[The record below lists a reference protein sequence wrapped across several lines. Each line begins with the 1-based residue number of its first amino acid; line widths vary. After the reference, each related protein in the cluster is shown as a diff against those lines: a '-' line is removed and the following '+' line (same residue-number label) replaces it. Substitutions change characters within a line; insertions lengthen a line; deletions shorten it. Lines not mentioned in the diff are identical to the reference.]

1 MKFQKNKKEKENE
14 IMKRIKKIASLLL
27 AMVMAFAM
35 SVTAFAGS
43 VNQDTI
49 EKDERRFSITIDNK
63 VDGYEYAAYQ
73 IFSGKYANGILSD
86 IVWGSG
92 VNFKDT
98 FPADKDTQF
107 DGKTAK
113 EIAAMLNDQ
122 NKDADVAKA
131 FAAAVGDYLGTAA
144 AKTNTVVENTGY
156 VLGTGDNKLTPGYYL
171 VENTKVPE

>member
-63 VDGYEYAAYQ
+63 VDGY
-73 IFSGKYANGILSD
+73 
-86 IVWGSG
+86 
-92 VNFKDT
+92 
-98 FPADKDTQF
+98 
-107 DGKTAK
+107 
-113 EIAAMLNDQ
+113 
-122 NKDADVAKA
+122 
-131 FAAAVGDYLGTAA
+131 
-144 AKTNTVVENTGY
+144 
-156 VLGTGDNKLTPGYYL
+156 
-171 VENTKVPE
+171 

>member
-92 VNFKDT
+92 VNFKDI
-98 FPADKDTQF
+98 FPADKGTQF
-107 DGKTAK
+107 D
-113 EIAAMLNDQ
+113 
-122 NKDADVAKA
+122 
-131 FAAAVGDYLGTAA
+131 
-144 AKTNTVVENTGY
+144 
-156 VLGTGDNKLTPGYYL
+156 
-171 VENTKVPE
+171 